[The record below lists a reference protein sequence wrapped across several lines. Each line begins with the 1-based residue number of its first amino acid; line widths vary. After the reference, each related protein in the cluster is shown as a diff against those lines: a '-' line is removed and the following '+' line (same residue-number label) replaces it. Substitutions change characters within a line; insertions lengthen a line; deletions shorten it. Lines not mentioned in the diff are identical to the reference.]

1 MTPFIPEDR
10 LTEIR
15 ERINIVDLVSNYVNI
30 KRIGKNYVGLCPFH
44 SEKTPSFNV
53 SEDKQMFYC
62 FGCGVGGNVFT
73 FLMKYENIS
82 FLEAAKSLA
91 EKAGVSINIINHYE
105 NKGKSRLFE
114 INEKIAEYFHNILL
128 NDKEGDKARDYLKKR
143 GISKDIILEYK
154 LGFSK
159 NSRDDL
165 LKYIKKEN
173 IELDIVKKL
182 GLIMEKDK
190 AFYSFFRGRLIFP
203 IFNIMGKII
212 GFGGRVLDDVLP
224 KYINSCES
232 SIYSKSN
239 SLYGINIA
247 KDYIRKKGFS
257 IIVEGYFDLISLHKY
272 GFKNSVAT
280 LGTALTSNHIKIL
293 KRYSNNVIGIF
304 DGDRAGISAI
314 ERSVPLFLNEE
325 MQAKVIIL
333 PQGMDPDEFVNKV
346 GDKKL
351 ADMIATAIPI
361 ISFIITRK
369 IKNSDISSIEGRT
382 KLVKELIPIIE
393 SIKSPIERHLYVKML
408 GENIDVNEEVIL
420 NELKGFYKKEK
431 RGNIDIINNPYPD
444 AEDSLLKLIIRNPS
458 FIKEI
463 ESSQVILDFESKERI
478 NILKYLLD
486 YYNKYGIIDILAII
500 DLIKEESLKLI
511 LTKLSISEDSLEGID
526 EERFLKDCIKKIK
539 INRLRKRQRDISKR
553 LGIIKNSEDY
563 RLLLEKKRE
572 LYNKEKELNQ
582 I

>member
-1 MTPFIPEDR
+1 
-10 LTEIR
+10 
-15 ERINIVDLVSNYVNI
+15 
-30 KRIGKNYVGLCPFH
+30 
-44 SEKTPSFNV
+44 
-53 SEDKQMFYC
+53 MFYC